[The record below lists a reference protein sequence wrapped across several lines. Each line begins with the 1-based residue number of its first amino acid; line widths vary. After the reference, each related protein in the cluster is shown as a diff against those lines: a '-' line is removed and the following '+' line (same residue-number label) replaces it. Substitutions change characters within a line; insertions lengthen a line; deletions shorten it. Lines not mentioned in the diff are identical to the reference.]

1 MMLNGFNN
9 FYNELKLD
17 TTSFLH
23 DYYKKNKYLLTDEED
38 DEEVDND
45 ERQSEII
52 PLHKDRSTKTIQLS
66 EETKST
72 SSNGP
77 IKITNINNKNNNN
90 NGSNSNNVSEIKTKG
105 KKPILPANATEA
117 HKSYYEIVEKVIY
130 SLLKMYELNETN
142 G

>member
-77 IKITNINNKNNNN
+77 IKITNINNNRN
-90 NGSNSNNVSEIKTKG
+90 
-105 KKPILPANATEA
+105 P
-117 HKSYYEIVEKVIY
+117 KVKY
-130 SLLKMYELNETN
+130 CF